1 MTTQHPPGH
10 AESPKTRPDCSKK
23 QQPTPIPGACP
34 PPSIL
39 SEAARIVDG
48 DREHTYGDP
57 GRNLR
62 TIANLWDSWLLAR
75 GWSGPGLSTDDVA
88 LLMVLLKIARLANQP
103 THRDS
108 QVDICGYARLLERIQ
123 ASNSTQPGTLGRT

>member
-1 MTTQHPPGH
+1 MTAQHPP
-10 AESPKTRPDCSKK
+10 ATTESPKTRPDCSKK
-23 QQPTPIPGACP
+23 QQPAPIPDPCP

-48 DREHTYGDP
+48 DREQTYGDP

-75 GWSGPGLSTDDVA
+75 GWSGPGLTTDDIA
-88 LLMVLLKIARLANQP
+88 LLMVLLKVARLANQP

-108 QVDICGYARLLERIQ
+108 QVDLCGYARLMERIQ
-123 ASNSTQPGTLGRT
+123 ASNSTQPGTLGPS